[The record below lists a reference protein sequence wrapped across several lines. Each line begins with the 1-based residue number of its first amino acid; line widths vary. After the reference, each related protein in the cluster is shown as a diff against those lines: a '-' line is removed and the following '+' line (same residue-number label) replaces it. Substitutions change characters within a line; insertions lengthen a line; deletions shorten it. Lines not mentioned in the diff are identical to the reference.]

1 MIRGQLWTVTAAE
14 CANLHSIIEMVV
26 RDVCVCVCLTEEKD
40 WKMEGRR
47 KNPRSV
53 CSFPVFS
60 SSCIIIVESVIP
72 LLSLSANLHPPSP
85 FLNLLLFHSSSQ
97 NVFPFLPAV
106 SLSCLSPLSPISPA
120 PSPLLYWKWDR
131 KHNGIHYDC
140 EAPCQS
146 IVCAQE

>member
-1 MIRGQLWTVTAAE
+1 MIQGQLWTVTAAE
-14 CANLHSIIEMVV
+14 CANLHNIIEIIV
-26 RDVCVCVCLTEEKD
+26 RDVCLRVFDWRKRLKDGGNEEKP
-40 WKMEGRR
+40 EECLQFSRFFLVLHHYRG
-47 KNPRSV
+47 V
-53 CSFPVFS
+53 CYPPAF
-60 SSCIIIVESVIP
+60 
-72 LLSLSANLHPPSP
+72 ANLHRPSP

-97 NVFPFLPAV
+97 NVFPFFPAV
-106 SLSCLSPLSPISPA
+106 SLSCLSPLLPIFPA

>member
-14 CANLHSIIEMVV
+14 CANLHSITEMIV
-26 RDVCVCVCLTEEKD
+26 RDLCACVWLEKKTD
-40 WKMEGRR
+40 RWREWGKTREVSVVFPFF
-47 KNPRSV
+47 PR
-53 CSFPVFS
+53 
-60 SSCIIIVESVIP
+60 
-72 LLSLSANLHPPSP
+72 LASLSWSLFSPSSLFANLHPPSP
-85 FLNLLLFHSSSQ
+85 FLNLILFHSSSQ
-97 NVFPFLPAV
+97 NVFPFFPAV
-106 SLSCLSPLSPISPA
+106 SLSCLSPLLPIFPA